1 MSDINHFKHLYSYH
15 FDTIIR
21 LMSSADNLNQADILE
36 QPGYGHGSIHD
47 LLFHL
52 LGTDRG
58 WRMALETGQR
68 PAPLQPEHYPDLVA
82 LRQGFENERSAWDSY
97 LGNLGEDEIDEDV
110 ELTAGPGRTMSVGR
124 WKVLQHV
131 LFHGLQHQAE
141 LAQLLTNK
149 GHSPGDIDLI
159 FYS

>member
-1 MSDINHFKHLYSYH
+1 MSNIDNFKHLYAFH
-15 FDTIIR
+15 FDTLFR
-21 LMSSADNLNQADILE
+21 MMSSAENLSQLDILE
-36 QPGYGHGSIHD
+36 QPGYGRGSIYD

-58 WRMALETGQR
+58 WRMALEIGQR

-82 LRQGFENERSAWDSY
+82 LRQGFENERSAWDRFLKS
-97 LGNLGEDEIDEDV
+97 LAEDEIDQDV
-110 ELTAGPGRTMSVGR
+110 ELAAGPGRMMSVGR

-131 LFHGLQHQAE
+131 LFHGMQHQAE

-149 GHSPGDIDLI
+149 GQSPGDIDLI